1 MGIPSVKNISAFR
14 LFRTELRDAFV
25 NFQGPT
31 LTLDVLLSWGT
42 THFTSVPVD
51 IAPAE
56 SSNYRFSTLAK
67 AALLILTGYSTLPL
81 RLASFIGFFMT
92 LFGFG
97 VFVYVLFV
105 YLALGSLPGFP
116 FLASIIALFSGAQM
130 FTLGIF
136 GEYLARI
143 FDRSMDRPSYIIR
156 ESAGAK
162 K

>member
-1 MGIPSVKNISAFR
+1 MSAFR
-14 LFRTELRDAFV
+14 LFRAGLREASV
-25 NFQGPT
+25 NFQNPT
-31 LTLDVLLSWGT
+31 LIIDVLLSWGT
-42 THFTSVPVD
+42 TRFTFVEVN

-56 SSNYRFSTLAK
+56 KSNYRFSTLVK

-92 LFGFG
+92 LFGFS
-97 VFVYVLFV
+97 VFVYVFYV
-105 YLALGSLPGFP
+105 YVALGSLPGFP

-143 FDRSMDRPSYIIR
+143 FDRSMDRPSYIIQ
-156 ESAGAK
+156 ESTGAK
-162 K
+162 KE